1 LEQISDLEII
11 LQRKKDIMTGVIN
24 LIFRSGDSTMMEEV
38 EKLIV

>member
-1 LEQISDLEII
+1 
-11 LQRKKDIMTGVIN
+11 MTGVIN